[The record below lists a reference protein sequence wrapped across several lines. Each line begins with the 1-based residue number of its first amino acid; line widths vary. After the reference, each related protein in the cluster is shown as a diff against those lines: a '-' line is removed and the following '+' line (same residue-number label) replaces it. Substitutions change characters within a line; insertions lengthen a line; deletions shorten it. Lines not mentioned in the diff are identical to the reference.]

1 MFRKFLFIIVSLLLS
16 TACDMVDEVQIS
28 IITPEKGTF
37 ISGNEPVTAIIK
49 SDKKDI
55 VVNGETLKGGKNVEV
70 TIPAVDGLGT
80 VKAAIPGDPL
90 FAFRSYLQGTF
101 FDPSTHVPDSISITL
116 SQDLIGDSS
125 STFGAITG
133 WLLTDE
139 DLSPWV
145 ENPLT
150 MQITVM
156 ISTVNV
162 NVNIDSAYAETADFQ
177 FEFLNN
183 ELHVNV
189 TMTNVDGTYT
199 ASAVSLNS
207 TGTFHYDNINIS
219 GRVVFDENLR
229 ASLAD
234 TEVVTSE
241 PVIND
246 SGALNDNI
254 SVLSDLF
261 DEEVPAA
268 IQSAAENATA
278 DVFDLLITNMAPA
291 IRLEFDENPVTQ
303 ESIPT
308 SLIFENNMIKVNY
321 STKFSTAVSP
331 AQGSGILERPV
342 DSVDF
347 NGEIGTATGSRI
359 FNQIAYA
366 AWNGGNLERTYSRG
380 YLEDLGMEDLDFPYD
395 NLNSVNIKMLLPPIL
410 EWRTDGPW
418 IDAGGIELYL
428 DVSATDNATA
438 WTAAQIPVK
447 LIQVEDGFQLTVD
460 DAREPVIE
468 DAGFNKMSTLVDHD
482 KVRRI
487 MRSAIP
493 GVISDLFGS
502 MPIASVSPLSVP
514 RFTGTGYCEITPSPI
529 SMNTGSANW
538 NIYFTMDMAF
548 H

>member
-1 MFRKFLFIIVSLLLS
+1 MFRKFLFIISTLLIS
-16 TACDMVDEVQIS
+16 TACDVVDEVQIS
-28 IITPEKGTF
+28 IVSPEKGSF
-37 ISGNEPVTAIIK
+37 ISGAEPVTVTIK

-55 VVNGETLKGGKNVEV
+55 DVNGEILKGGKNVEV
-70 TIPAVDGLGT
+70 TLPAVDGLGT
-80 VKAAIPGDPL
+80 VKASIPGDPL
-90 FAFRSYLQGTF
+90 FAFRSWLQGTF
-101 FDPSTHVPDSISITL
+101 LDPALHVPDSISITL
-116 SQDLIGDSS
+116 SQDLIGETTSP
-125 STFGAITG
+125 FGEITS

-145 ENPLT
+145 DNPLT
-150 MQITVM
+150 MQITVL

-162 NVNIDSAYAETADFQ
+162 NVNIDSAVAENAEFQ

-219 GRVVFDENLR
+219 GKVVFDENLR
-229 ASLAD
+229 ASLVD
-234 TEVVTSE
+234 SEVVTSE

-254 SVLSDLF
+254 SALSDLF

-278 DVFDLLITNMAPA
+278 DVFDLLISNMAPS

-303 ESIPT
+303 ESLPT
-308 SLIFENNMIKVNY
+308 SLTFENNMIKVTY
-321 STKFSTAVSP
+321 STKFSSAISP
-331 AQGSGILERPV
+331 AEGTGILERPA
-342 DSVDF
+342 DLVDF
-347 NGEIGTATGSRI
+347 NGEIGTASGSRI

-438 WTAAQIPVK
+438 WTAAKIPVK

-460 DAREPVIE
+460 EAREPVIE
-468 DAGFNKMSTLVDHD
+468 DAGFNKMSKLVDHD

-502 MPIASVSPLSVP
+502 MPIASVNPLTVP
-514 RFTGTGYCEITPSPI
+514 RFTGSGYCEITPTPT
-529 SMNTGSANW
+529 SMNSGTNNW
-538 NIYFTMDMAF
+538 NIYFTMSLAF